1 MYIYN
6 FVNVH
11 FLAGWGHGGQQMDRQ
26 EVHQAGHPLQ
36 ELQDALG
43 AVHVG
48 QDHGNQLREGK
59 EAVEQIEESWQE
71 ENKFDF
77 YFYENEEGLVPE
89 QPGQLSVWKY
99 KKK

>member
-6 FVNVH
+6 FVN
-11 FLAGWGHGGQQMDRQ
+11 GPSGGTSS
-26 EVHQAGHPLQ
+26 AGHPLQ

-59 EAVEQIEESWQE
+59 EAVEQIEES
-71 ENKFDF
+71 
-77 YFYENEEGLVPE
+77 
-89 QPGQLSVWKY
+89 
-99 KKK
+99 